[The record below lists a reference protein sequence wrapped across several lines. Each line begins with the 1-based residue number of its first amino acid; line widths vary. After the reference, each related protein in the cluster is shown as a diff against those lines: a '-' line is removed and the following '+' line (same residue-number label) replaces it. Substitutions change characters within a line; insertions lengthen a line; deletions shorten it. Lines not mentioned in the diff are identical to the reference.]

1 MNYGFPDDD
10 DYDNDYDDDDMN
22 NRNNNNNN
30 NNNNIIIRNYNNPT
44 TTNND
49 IDNNDN
55 DDNDNNDN
63 NDDDVPVHLK
73 NYDGYLKD
81 IIIDND
87 AIDEAPKMPL
97 DYYNSID
104 NFLKQGPPKIKT
116 KNSNTTNEKTN
127 SNKINTNSNKNKAK
141 EPKMRVLPPAPVVP
155 VAMSKIDCGGKDTK
169 GKKKKI
175 DIDHNLLLAA
185 FSYVDQISRE
195 VHDDDDDAV
204 LKEFNTNTNTNNRNR
219 NMWPSNNN
227 DNNNNNISSS
237 SMKQPRSAPA
247 APNVYYDTAAPKK
260 KGSKKNSSNS
270 IVKKLRS
277 QTAATANMNTF
288 EISSA
293 IDNNDD
299 RRNALDFDA
308 LVSNFEQGLTIKKL
322 KADLQDSKQAMANS
336 LAFMK
341 QIKSEMRF

>member
-30 NNNNIIIRNYNNPT
+30 IIIRNDNNPT

-49 IDNNDN
+49 INND
-55 DDNDNNDN
+55 DDDN
-63 NDDDVPVHLK
+63 NDDSDVPVHLK

-116 KNSNTTNEKTN
+116 KNNNNNTTNEKTN

-195 VHDDDDDAV
+195 VNDDDDDAV
-204 LKEFNTNTNTNNRNR
+204 LKEFNTNTNNRNR

-227 DNNNNNISSS
+227 DNNNNNNNNVSSSS
-237 SMKQPRSAPA
+237 SMKQPRSAPV
-247 APNVYYDTAAPKK
+247 APNVYYDTTAPKK
-260 KGSKKNSSNS
+260 KGSKKNSNNS

-277 QTAATANMNTF
+277 QTATANMNTF